1 MLEDMEVVGS
11 FDVHQHYLFLIDI
24 VEFFTKSMPG
34 SSTK

>member
-11 FDVHQHYLFLIDI
+11 FDLHQDYLCLIDI

-34 SSTK
+34 FSTK